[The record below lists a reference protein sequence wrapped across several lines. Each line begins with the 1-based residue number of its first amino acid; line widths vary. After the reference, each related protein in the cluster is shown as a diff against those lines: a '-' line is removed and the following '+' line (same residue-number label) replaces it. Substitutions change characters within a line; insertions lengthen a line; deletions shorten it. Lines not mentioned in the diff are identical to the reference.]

1 MALVSGTDSPL
12 PPLNPMPRSVVMSE
26 VNAYAQ
32 FLAGWPQQ
40 PINVVFGPASDEQRL
55 QSLIAA
61 PGARNIPLQFA
72 YTGGSE
78 VVVRRNLMRPIL
90 SAPSRRAA
98 GKIEAMGTTAAHG
111 VVMPR
116 RGT

>member
-12 PPLNPMPRSVVMSE
+12 PPLNPLPHNVPLVMAE
-26 VNAYAQ
+26 VDAYAQ

-40 PINVVFGPASDEQRL
+40 PINVVFSPPSDEQKLR
-55 QSLIAA
+55 SLVAA

-78 VVVRRNLMRPIL
+78 VVVSMEAKEADELRHLGTVRFLFRTIRL
-90 SAPSRRAA
+90 S
-98 GKIEAMGTTAAHG
+98 
-111 VVMPR
+111 
-116 RGT
+116 

>member
-12 PPLNPMPRSVVMSE
+12 PPLNPLPHNVPLVMAE
-26 VNAYAQ
+26 VDAYAQ

-40 PINVVFGPASDEQRL
+40 PINVVFSPPSDEQKLR
-55 QSLIAA
+55 SLVAA

-78 VVVRRNLMRPIL
+78 VVVSMEG
-90 SAPSRRAA
+90 S
-98 GKIEAMGTTAAHG
+98 G
-111 VVMPR
+111 
-116 RGT
+116 

>member
-12 PPLNPMPRSVVMSE
+12 PPLSPMPRSVVMSD

-40 PINVVFGPASDEQRL
+40 PINVVFSPPSDEQKL

-78 VVVRRNLMRPIL
+78 VVVSVEAKEADELRSLGTVRYLFRTIRL
-90 SAPSRRAA
+90 S
-98 GKIEAMGTTAAHG
+98 
-111 VVMPR
+111 
-116 RGT
+116 